1 MSIGLSVPNCYLSVP
16 FLRKSGCSMRIIASP
31 AAAMAAKRAQSKD
44 LNVIHTQ
51 IMRALYPS
59 YRVQPL
65 LAEKPTTGAF
75 RFKAWPPNSTS
86 YGLLE
91 NEVWT

>member
-16 FLRKSGCSMRIIASP
+16 FLRKSGCSIIASP

-65 LAEKPTTGAF
+65 LAEKPTTGRIQIQSLAS
-75 RFKAWPPNSTS
+75 KQH
-86 YGLLE
+86 L
-91 NEVWT
+91 VWFVGK

>member
-1 MSIGLSVPNCYLSVP
+1 MN
-16 FLRKSGCSMRIIASP
+16 IIANLT
-31 AAAMAAKRAQSKD
+31 AAMAAKRAQSKD

-65 LAEKPTTGAF
+65 LAEKPTTGRIQIQSLAS
-75 RFKAWPPNSTS
+75 KQH
-86 YGLLE
+86 L
-91 NEVWT
+91 VWFVGK